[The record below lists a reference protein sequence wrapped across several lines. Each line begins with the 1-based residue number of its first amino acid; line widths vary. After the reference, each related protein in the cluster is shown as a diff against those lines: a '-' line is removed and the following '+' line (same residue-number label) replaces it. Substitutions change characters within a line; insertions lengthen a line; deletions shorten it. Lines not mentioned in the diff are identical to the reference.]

1 MQKENDRN
9 NFNLVG
15 LLISR
20 KTDIIAIT
28 AFLISILGL
37 TYQLTVFLSGPKLEF
52 FPPEK
57 ILFCFDRND
66 DKTLMINA
74 RITYVNKGK
83 LDHDAIIKKE
93 IVKFRFN
100 NKDGQVYNLE
110 WINFESANYDKE
122 KDDLVWTF
130 NSDAKPLTVRAGSA
144 ESHFTTFGPFQNQD
158 STNDRQ
164 KYRNFIPK
172 SLFLHKIKQKTLSE
186 LILEFEVEFYGEDS
200 LKGNC
205 LIDLNKTRDDFLTVL
220 GEEEKDKEYIQLSCS
235 KNLN

>member
-37 TYQLTVFLSGPKLEF
+37 TYQVTVFLSGPKLEF

-66 DKTLMINA
+66 DKTLMVNA

-83 LDHDAIIKKE
+83 VDNDAIIKKE
-93 IVKFRFN
+93 IVKFKFD
-100 NKDGQVYNLE
+100 KDGPVYNLE

-122 KDDLVWTF
+122 KDDLAWTF
-130 NSDAKPLTVRAGSA
+130 NSDAKPLSVRAGSA
-144 ESHFTTFGPFQNQD
+144 ESHFTTFGPFQDPD

-172 SLFLHKIKQKTLSE
+172 SLFLYKIKQKSLSE

-205 LIDLNKTRDDFLTVL
+205 VIDLDKTRDDFLTVL
-220 GEEEKDKEYIQLSCS
+220 GEEEKDKEYIQISCS

>member
-9 NFNLVG
+9 DINIVG
-15 LLISR
+15 LIISR

-28 AFLISILGL
+28 AFLISIVGR
-37 TYQLTVFLSGPKLEF
+37 TYQVTIFLSGPKLEF

-66 DKTLMINA
+66 DKTLMVNA

-83 LDHDAIIKKE
+83 LGHDAIIKKE
-93 IVKFRFN
+93 IVKFKF
-100 NKDGQVYNLE
+100 NKDGPVYNLE

-122 KDDLVWTF
+122 KDDLAWTF
-130 NSDAKPLTVRAGSA
+130 NSDAKPLSVRAGSA
-144 ESHFTTFGPFQNQD
+144 ESHFTTFGPFQNPD

-172 SLFLHKIKQKTLSE
+172 SLFIHKIKQKSFSE
-186 LILEFEVEFYGEDS
+186 LNLEFEVEFYGEDS
-200 LKGNC
+200 LKGDC
-205 LIDLNKTRDDFLTVL
+205 VIDLDKTRDDFLTVL
-220 GEEEKDKEYIQLSCS
+220 GEEEKDKEYIQISCS